1 MKYYYDVIVVG
12 SGMGGLTTA
21 CYTAKEGHRVLLLE
35 KQKQPGGL
43 FGSFTSGEYVFDH
56 GARAVENSGI
66 MFPMFKQLGLNLD
79 FVKSPVHIRTQDHM
93 VPITSDIELDD
104 YEAFLGKLF
113 PEEKPAIKAI
123 CNDIISISK
132 QMRVL
137 YGIDNPLFVENAFT
151 DMKYLS
157 KVLLPWFF
165 KFIFT
170 IPRTQRFF
178 TPVIQH
184 LEKFTNNRQLIDFIS
199 QHFFEETPAIFAMS
213 YFSLYTDYNYP
224 KGGTGKVVEEMV
236 RYFKDHHGTLQLDE
250 EVLHVDSDQKTVLT
264 KQGHT
269 YAYKK
274 LVWAGS
280 TTRLHQL
287 TTTTDAKT
295 MTKQKTALALT
306 SKGKG
311 ADSVMTMFMKVK
323 DPGRKLA
330 KQAGMHTFYTPY
342 LDGLSGHPLSL
353 IKPNNTFVTSKKK
366 IMDWVKEWYRRNTFE
381 ISVPVLRDETL
392 APSDES
398 GFIVSIL
405 LDYSLTK
412 YIADQGWYTEL
423 IDLTKQSFVDI
434 LDETW
439 LNGLKKATYEML
451 PASPLT
457 MEKFASVHQ
466 GSLSGWSFANRPML
480 SEYYF
485 TRVNKSVITPYQ
497 DIYQAGQWAFA
508 PAGLPTC
515 ALTGKLASDRIVK
528 ELKTKKKK

>member
-1 MKYYYDVIVVG
+1 MNYTYDVVVVG

-21 CYTAKEGHRVLLLE
+21 CYTAKEGHRVVILE

-79 FVKSPVHIRTQDHM
+79 FVKSPVHIRTQDHW
-93 VPITSDIELDD
+93 VPITSDVELDD

-113 PEEKPAIKAI
+113 PNDKEAIHNI
-123 CNDIISISK
+123 CLDVISISK

-184 LEKFTNNRQLIDFIS
+184 LQKFTQNQQLVDFIS

-236 RYFKDHHGTLQLDE
+236 RYLKDHHGTLKLDQ
-250 EVLHVDSDQKTVLT
+250 EVIHIDCDQKTVLT
-264 KQGHT
+264 KHGDT
-269 YAYKK
+269 YHYKK

-280 TTRLHQL
+280 ATRLHQL
-287 TTTTDAKT
+287 TTTTNEKT
-295 MTKQKTALALT
+295 LTKQKTALALT

-311 ADSVMTMFMKVK
+311 ADSVMTLFMKIK

-330 KQAGMHTFYTPY
+330 QQAGMHTFYTPY

-353 IKPNNTFVTSKKK
+353 IKDGSTFVKSKKK
-366 IMDWVKEWYRRNTFE
+366 VMDWVKEWYRRNTFE
-381 ISVPVLRDETL
+381 ISVPVLRDGSL
-392 APSDES
+392 APKDES

-412 YIADQGWYTEL
+412 YIADQGWYADL
-423 IDLTKQSFVDI
+423 IELTKQSFVDI

-439 LNGLKKATYEML
+439 LKGLKKNTYEML

-457 MEKFASVHQ
+457 MEKFAAVYQ

-485 TRVNKSVITPYQ
+485 TRVNKSVITPYK

-528 ELKTKKKK
+528 ELKTKK